1 MGCSLLCPWSF
12 PGKNAGVGCHFLLQ
26 GIYLTQ
32 GLNSPLA
39 PRVLPGRFFNTEPPG
54 KPPVDPGGGGGL
66 VAKSY
71 PTPAMPG
78 TVAHQAPLSMGF
90 SRQEYWSGLP
100 FPSPRD
106 LPDPGIEPR
115 SPALQANSLPTEL
128 WGKPPVDPKFIQMF
142 AASQQVCW
150 SKISTGPQQ
159 SMVNPRRIK
168 IPRVFP
174 GRPVVK
180 IPHFHC
186 KGCGFNPWS
195 GNSGPACHMAW
206 AKKEKKTFQNKL
218 MQVSKQAFAS
228 NVFWPL
234 IPLPFLVPYF
244 LTFPWWFQHAWDRTW
259 AHANISANVLW
270 RRGGQ
275 ALIALSLE
283 LAFHQRFHWVF

>member
-54 KPPVDPGGGGGL
+54 KPPVDPGGGVGL

-71 PTPAMPG
+71 LTPAMPG

-90 SRQEYWSGLP
+90 SRQEYWSRLP

-128 WGKPPVDPKFIQMF
+128 
-142 AASQQVCW
+142 
-150 SKISTGPQQ
+150 
-159 SMVNPRRIK
+159 
-168 IPRVFP
+168 
-174 GRPVVK
+174 
-180 IPHFHC
+180 
-186 KGCGFNPWS
+186 
-195 GNSGPACHMAW
+195 
-206 AKKEKKTFQNKL
+206 
-218 MQVSKQAFAS
+218 
-228 NVFWPL
+228 
-234 IPLPFLVPYF
+234 
-244 LTFPWWFQHAWDRTW
+244 
-259 AHANISANVLW
+259 
-270 RRGGQ
+270 
-275 ALIALSLE
+275 
-283 LAFHQRFHWVF
+283 